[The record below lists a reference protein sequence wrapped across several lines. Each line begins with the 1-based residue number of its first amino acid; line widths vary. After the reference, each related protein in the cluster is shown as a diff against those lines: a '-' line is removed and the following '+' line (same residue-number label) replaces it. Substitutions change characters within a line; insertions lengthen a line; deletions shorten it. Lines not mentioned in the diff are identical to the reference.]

1 MKRPSTN
8 IHILARRGNANR
20 GRAGMYLLLVGSLIL
35 ASAASAFAQQRVTR
49 RYPAGKNVRLEL
61 RNLSGTITVET
72 WNRDEIKLT
81 ATLES
86 PSARLAPRQ
95 TDTGVYVDVVGDN
108 RGRSDVGD
116 VNFNVYVPAS
126 SSVDLETKRGQITGS
141 NIHGGL
147 VRAHV
152 SSEGDIILSGIS
164 AARVFAS
171 NTMGDI
177 FFDGSFAS
185 SGTYEFKSSQ
195 GNITLRIPADS
206 AFSLVAWT
214 PTKQLAM
221 GPFWNNSMKSV
232 GDGRKVTVDVGNA
245 HAKVSVT
252 NFRGNIAFRLREGK

>member
-1 MKRPSTN
+1 MKRPRTN
-8 IHILARRGNANR
+8 IQLLAGRGNPT
-20 GRAGMYLLLVGSLIL
+20 RARAAVYLFLGASLIL
-35 ASAASAFAQQRVTR
+35 ASAASVIAQQRMTR
-49 RYPAGKNVRLEL
+49 RYPAGKQVRLEL

-72 WNRDEIKLT
+72 WDRDEIKLT

-86 PSARLAPRQ
+86 PSARLTPRQ
-95 TDTGVYVDVVGDN
+95 TDTGVSVDVVGDN

-116 VNFNVYVPAS
+116 VNFNISVPAS
-126 SSVDLETKRGQITGS
+126 SSVDLETKRGNITVS
-141 NIHGGL
+141 NIHGGM

-152 SSEGDIILSGIS
+152 SSEGDIILTGIS

-177 FFDGSFAS
+177 FFDGRFAS
-185 SGTYEFKSSQ
+185 NGEYEFKSNQ

-221 GPFWNNSMKSV
+221 GPFWNASMKSV
-232 GDGRKVTVDVGNA
+232 GDGRKVTGDVGNA
-245 HAKVSVT
+245 QARVSIT
-252 NFRGNIAFRLREGK
+252 NFRGNISFRQREAK

>member
-1 MKRPSTN
+1 MNRPRTN
-8 IHILARRGNANR
+8 IHFLAGRGNANR
-20 GRAGMYLLLVGSLIL
+20 GRAGVLLLLVTSLIL
-35 ASAASAFAQQRVTR
+35 ASAASAFGQQRITR

-72 WNRDEIKLT
+72 WDRDEIKLT

-86 PSARLAPRQ
+86 PSAKLAPRQ
-95 TDTGVYVDVVGDN
+95 SDGSVSVDVVGDN
-108 RGRSDVGD
+108 RGRSDIGD
-116 VNFNVYVPAS
+116 VNFTITVPAS
-126 SSVDLETKRGQITGS
+126 SSVDLETKRGNITVS
-141 NIHGGL
+141 NIQGGL

-152 SSEGDIILSGIS
+152 SSEGDIILSGIN

-177 FFDGSFAS
+177 FFDGRFAS

-206 AFSLVAWT
+206 AFSLTAWT

-221 GPFWNNSMKSV
+221 GPFWNSSMKSV
-232 GDGRKVTVDVGNA
+232 GDGRKITGDVGNA
-245 HAKVSVT
+245 QAKVSVT
-252 NFRGNIAFRLREGK
+252 NWRGNISFRLREAK